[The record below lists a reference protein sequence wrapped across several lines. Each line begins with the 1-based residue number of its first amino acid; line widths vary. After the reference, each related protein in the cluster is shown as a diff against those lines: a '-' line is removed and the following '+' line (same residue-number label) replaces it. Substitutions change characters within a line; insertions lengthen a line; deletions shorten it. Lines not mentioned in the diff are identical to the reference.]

1 MTEFFEKN
9 SQKVNKCRTEEQF
22 CAAADSKIIITTH
35 EVLALI
41 GLHDNT
47 GQLED
52 YMLLIDEID
61 RFSNAHELSFIGS
74 NKIIQANKEGFIGF
88 CSDPLSKKDFT
99 EDGLGCQL
107 GTEITLVNMGGDLK
121 PEVEEVFT
129 DLSGDPLYEY
139 ILGQSDS

>member
-1 MTEFFEKN
+1 LSLAQIDSGKRIAIALMSIYEVHVMTEFFEKN

-74 NKIIQANKEGFIGF
+74 NKII
-88 CSDPLSKKDFT
+88 
-99 EDGLGCQL
+99 
-107 GTEITLVNMGGDLK
+107 
-121 PEVEEVFT
+121 
-129 DLSGDPLYEY
+129 
-139 ILGQSDS
+139 